1 MAGPST
7 RHYEFAR
14 EYAKGSTIYDAAVK
28 AGFSPTTANDKAY
41 KWVGKSRED
50 SMYPELW
57 DLVQE
62 IREAAKDE
70 TVNDIE
76 DMKEVLRKIWK
87 EGYDEIWMFGDEKM
101 PTAVKTETKLAAM
114 DRHMKLEPDMNQ
126 PSEMN
131 VNINDAPD
139 LSNLSIDEQVKLLN
153 LIRKAKEKKE

>member
-50 SMYPELW
+50 SMYPTLW

-62 IREAAKDE
+62 IRTAAKDE

-76 DMKEVLRKIWK
+76 DMKEVLRRIWK
-87 EGYDEIWMFGDEKM
+87 EGYDKIWMYGE
-101 PTAVKTETKLAAM
+101 TVEQAVKTETKLAAM
-114 DRHMKLEPDMNQ
+114 DRHIKLEPDMNQ

-139 LSNLSIDEQVKLLN
+139 LSNLTTEEQLKLLN